1 MVVQLDILLRI
12 PLTKRGPGYTCAR
25 LAQGMSTP
33 DFKVTIVTP
42 RARGADIYPARAAQA
57 LGRLARISPY
67 DWVRGDAVRQ
77 VEAVFESRFNLPTD
91 GQHIAYM
98 FPDSSIE
105 LLSKLKRRNVLI
117 IREMINCHRGT
128 AKRILDQAYSRM
140 ETEPHHAIT
149 AESVEWERSALE
161 FADYILC
168 PNRMVE
174 LSLIENGVPQ
184 SKLLESSYGWD
195 PARFAGKRRMLES
208 TDGMTVLFVGSV
220 SVRKGVHLLLE
231 HWARSGIKGRL
242 VLAGEIEPTIA
253 ARCAHL
259 LARDDVV
266 VLNYVKDVG
275 SLYRSADLFV
285 FPTLEEGG
293 PQVTYEACGCG
304 LPVITTPM
312 GAGRIVNH
320 NIEGFVLDPDDADG
334 WIGALRTLATDKEL
348 RRAMS
353 AAALKGALSF
363 QWPAVARRR
372 REAILQCLSL
382 RVHNA
387 AG

>member
-33 DFKVTIVTP
+33 DFRVTIVTP

-67 DWVRGDAVRQ
+67 DWVKGDAVRQ
-77 VEAVFESRFNLPTD
+77 VESVFESRFALPFD
-91 GQHIAYM
+91 GQHVAYM
-98 FPDSSIE
+98 FPDASLD
-105 LLSKLKRRNVLI
+105 LLSNLKRRNIPI

-128 AKRILDQAYSRM
+128 AKRILDEEYRQIGADPR
-140 ETEPHHAIT
+140 HAIT
-149 AESVEWERSALE
+149 EESVDWECSALE
-161 FADYILC
+161 LADYIFC

-184 SKLLESSYGWD
+184 SKLLEGSYGWD
-195 PARFAGKRRMLES
+195 PTRFAGKRKMLEP
-208 TDGMTVLFVGSV
+208 TDGVTVLFVGGV
-220 SVRKGVHLLLE
+220 SVRKGAHLLLE
-231 HWARSGIKGRL
+231 YWARSEIKGRL

-253 ARCAHL
+253 AQCAHL

-266 VLNYVKDVG
+266 VLNYVKEVG
-275 SLYRSADLFV
+275 SLYRSADFFV

-320 NIEGFVLDPDDADG
+320 DIEGFVLDPHDADG
-334 WIGALRTLATDKEL
+334 WIAALRALATDIE
-348 RRAMS
+348 RRRSMS
-353 AAALKGALSF
+353 AAALKSARSF
-363 QWPAVARRR
+363 QWPEVARRR
-372 REAILQCLSL
+372 RESIVQCLSL
-382 RVHNA
+382 RVPNA